1 MKNAKITLIMD
12 NKFFFIPARF
22 DSLSNVAQDIYLI
35 LTSIGKYY
43 VKSKVNEEIFKSF
56 INHWINNETPNI
68 QVSNLFQYFQL
79 SQEFDRM
86 KDLIQMFRV
95 ITRKRFLSSKIQ
107 ENETFKQKKES
118 KRNYLH
124 EITINYHQIIHHLF
138 ANTGIDSYSKFLENK
153 EELLQSCNK
162 RDVRFV
168 NALTQKQ
175 IELKN
180 FLYSI
185 NEKEG
190 TAGLLK
196 HQFPFQIINL
206 PSTIIFDS
214 KVYSITTVY
223 KDCFSHQKL
232 IKTIN
237 FSEDSNLK
245 IIDKKSFFDSSIE
258 FISIPSTVTEIGDYA
273 FAYCN
278 KLKKIEFSEK
288 SELKTIGMYSF
299 YGSSIEVIS
308 IPKQVF
314 YIGDYSF
321 YNCSHLKKIEF
332 SENSELQKICQK
344 TFYNSSLE
352 NILIPS
358 RVKRVCSNAFSN
370 CKKLKK
376 VDFSE
381 NSELEMI
388 EDSSF
393 NNSSIES
400 LYITSVK
407 NIEFEQGWCVGTAEL
422 NDMIINP
429 KNEFFVIHENSCLL
443 KKSDILNEN
452 YDVLMFARRNIESV
466 TIPSFV
472 TQISSYSFDQCK
484 LLKKVEFSEP
494 SELKIIQK
502 FAFAQTSL
510 ENIVI
515 PSNVTLIDD
524 YSFFDC
530 KKLSK
535 IEFSNPSKLKLIGSH
550 AFHGS
555 QIESILIP
563 PQVEIINDFAFSECR
578 KLNKIEFLERSE
590 SNSILIRNSAFFGS
604 EIECLS
610 LPLGHIEL
618 EDAWCRGTPKLT
630 NIILN
635 SKSKDYLFFENKYLL
650 KKSNEM
656 NELFDFLLFSR
667 RDIKYAIIPPFITN
681 ISAYAFEQCK
691 NMINVEFPVNHSK
704 IGSIGEYSFAY
715 TSIKKIII
723 PSTIVS
729 IGKSAFR
736 CCRQL
741 KSIIFDKNSNLNSIE
756 EYGFSETSL
765 VSFSVPPH
773 LKKIDSSIFFRCLNL
788 KIVEI
793 PENTEL
799 ESLNPKAFNA
809 SSLDILMIPEKI
821 KEKIHFGI

>member
-12 NKFFFIPARF
+12 KKSFFIPARF
-22 DSLSNVAQDIYLI
+22 DSLSDVAQDIYLI
-35 LTSIGKYY
+35 LTSIGKYH

-86 KDLIQMFRV
+86 KDLMQMFRV
-95 ITRKRFLSSKIQ
+95 ITRKRFLTSKMQ

-118 KRNYLH
+118 KGNYLH
-124 EITINYHQIIHHLF
+124 EITISYHQIIHHLF
-138 ANTGIDSYSKFLENK
+138 TNTGIDSYSKFLENK

-175 IELKN
+175 IEIKN

-196 HQFPFQIINL
+196 HQFLFQIINL

-214 KVYSITTVY
+214 KVFSITSVY

-237 FSEDSNLK
+237 FSEDSKLK

-258 FISIPSTVTEIGDYA
+258 FISIPATVTEIGDYA
-273 FAYCN
+273 FAYCS

-376 VDFSE
+376 VEFSE

-388 EDSSF
+388 EDLSF

-400 LYITSVK
+400 LYITSIK
-407 NIEFEQGWCVGTAEL
+407 NIEFEQGWCARTAEL
-422 NDMIINP
+422 NDIIINP
-429 KNEFFVIHENSCLL
+429 KNEFFAIHENTCLL

-452 YDVLMFARRNIESV
+452 YDVLMFAKRKIESV

-515 PSNVTLIDD
+515 PSNVTLIDY

-535 IEFSNPSKLKLIGSH
+535 IEFSNPSKLKSIGSF
-550 AFHGS
+550 AFQGL

-578 KLNKIEFLERSE
+578 KLNKIEFIERSE
-590 SNSILIRNSAFFGS
+590 SNSILIRNFAFFDS
-604 EIECLS
+604 EIQCLS
-610 LPLGHIEL
+610 LPLGNIEL

-650 KKSNEM
+650 KKSNKM

-704 IGSIGEYSFAY
+704 ISSIGEYAFAY

-788 KIVEI
+788 KIIEI

-799 ESLNPKAFNA
+799 ESLNPKAFSA
-809 SSLDILMIPEKI
+809 SSSDILMIPEKI
-821 KEKIHFGI
+821 KEKMHLGI